1 MKLLM
6 DADCLIKLT
15 KAGLKEEI
23 CRRFRVDIPS
33 IVKKEVVDAGKSKGL
48 SNAEL
53 VEKNIQNGIIRVTGK
68 KVSAHVKGD
77 RALIEIFKQGQ
88 YDVIATDDAK
98 LTRLLKSMSTP
109 YILPGLLIYSL
120 YQTDIINKETAL
132 HWLEKLSDLISED
145 EYSMV
150 KFLLEEKS

>member
-1 MKLLM
+1 MKILM

-23 CRRFRVDIPS
+23 CKRFGVDIPS

-48 SNAEL
+48 SDAEL
-53 VEKNIQNGIIRVTGK
+53 VEKNIRNDIIRVTGK
-68 KVSAHVKGD
+68 ESSTHVKGD
-77 RALIEIFKQGQ
+77 QALIEIFKQGQ
-88 YDVIATDDAK
+88 YDLVATDDSK
-98 LTRLLKSMSTP
+98 LIRLLKTIGIP

-120 YQTDIINKETAL
+120 YQTDIINKVTAL
-132 HWLEKLSDLISED
+132 HWLEKLSDFISED
-145 EYSMV
+145 EYSMG